1 MGMIISIGA
10 LTPIDKERY
19 INELPTLYK
28 QKYEYSLLEFKKV
41 SFFEY
46 LAEDL
51 FDLMAIDRIFGAE
64 KAYDIA
70 INKYIT
76 FIDTLKREYMYTN
89 KVIIVDI
96 CPIDIALLYKEAHTY
111 RTAKPTYL
119 ETKKNQIHLDAL
131 FIGFLYRKDYRD
143 FSRLTNGDYKKVN
156 DYHLTKATRFG
167 GQYRRFINY
176 SNHFGFPIHFI
187 QNQNQ
192 EKILT
197 KTCEYIHLM
206 ETKKHV

>member
-10 LTPIDKERY
+10 LTPIEKERY
-19 INELPTLYK
+19 IRELPNVYH
-28 QKYEYSLLEFKKV
+28 QKYENSLLEFKKV
-41 SFFEY
+41 SFFDY
-46 LAEDL
+46 MSDDV
-51 FDLMAIDRIFGAE
+51 FSLMVIDRVFGSE
-64 KAYDIA
+64 KSYDIA
-70 INKYIT
+70 INKYIE
-76 FIDTLKREYMYTN
+76 FVDTIKREYMYTN
-89 KVIIVDI
+89 KVVIIDI

-119 ETKKNQIHLDAL
+119 EIKKNQINLDAL

-143 FSRLTNGDYKKVN
+143 FSRLTNVDDKKVN
-156 DYHLTKATRFG
+156 DYQLTKATRFG

-176 SNHFGFPIHFI
+176 SNDFGFPIHFI

-197 KTCEYIHLM
+197 KMCEYIHLM
-206 ETKKHV
+206 ENKHV